1 MKPTISIRKALADK
15 KLLGDILVGDSWQA
29 WRVLLIAAMG
39 DALTDEERTIFTA
52 LTGRPTEPGQ
62 RVEEFCAVVGR
73 RGGKSRAMA
82 ILAAYVGGLCRHE
95 PASFC

>member
-39 DALTDEERTIFTA
+39 EPLTDAERETFTV
-52 LTGRPTEPGQ
+52 LTGRQREPGQ
-62 RVEEFCAVVGR
+62 RIEVVSQGPWQSWR
-73 RGGKSRAMA
+73 LTLVDCVST
-82 ILAAYVGGLCRHE
+82 
-95 PASFC
+95 S